1 MSNRFIEDKTI
12 DYINQIKKSSKNELF
27 VDYNRLFLNDRE
39 IKQYVK
45 DVINEISKKND
56 KNKKNNKKE

>member
-1 MSNRFIEDKTI
+1 MSNKFIEDKTI
-12 DYINQIKKSSKNELF
+12 SYINQIKKSSKNELF

-45 DVINEISKKND
+45 DVINEISKKD
-56 KNKKNNKKE
+56 DKNNKKNKKE